1 MFIAYICSMNVSGP
15 FMIVAPLTQ
24 VSNWVRDFEQWLPSR
39 PVTCLTSTEELS
51 ESIYSGRLDKSNR
64 KNENFPVIV
73 TSYEV
78 AIRDKNRLNT
88 FAQWTHLIIDE
99 SQGFENHRCALMSS
113 MIGISTA
120 NRLFLPAGPINSDLQ
135 EMAMLLHFI
144 RDSTTPL
151 SMVQS
156 TTEEC
161 DGDKK
166 QRMATMI
173 HAGLNLFM
181 V

>member
-1 MFIAYICSMNVSGP
+1 
-15 FMIVAPLTQ
+15 MIVAPLTQ

-39 PVTCLTSTEELS
+39 QVTYLTSTEELN
-51 ESIYSGRLDKSNR
+51 EAIHSGRLDKSNR
-64 KNENFPVIV
+64 KNANFPIII

-120 NRLFLPAGPINSDLQ
+120 NRLFLPTGPINSDLQ
-135 EMAMLLHFI
+135 EMAMLLHFL
-144 RDSTTPL
+144 RDSSWGISSAL

-156 TTEEC
+156 ITTEC

>member
-1 MFIAYICSMNVSGP
+1 MV
-15 FMIVAPLTQ
+15 
-24 VSNWVRDFEQWLPSR
+24 
-39 PVTCLTSTEELS
+39 
-51 ESIYSGRLDKSNR
+51 
-64 KNENFPVIV
+64 
-73 TSYEV
+73 
-78 AIRDKNRLNT
+78 
-88 FAQWTHLIIDE
+88 
-99 SQGFENHRCALMSS
+99 
-113 MIGISTA
+113 GISTA

-135 EMAMLLHFI
+135 KMAMLLHFLY
-144 RDSTTPL
+144 DKSWGEMTL

-156 TTEEC
+156 ITKEC

>member
-1 MFIAYICSMNVSGP
+1 MIA
-15 FMIVAPLTQ
+15 APLTQ

-39 PVTCLTSTEELS
+39 PVTCLTSTEELN
-51 ESIYSGRLDKSNR
+51 EAIYSGRLDKSNR

-99 SQGFENHRCALMSS
+99 GQGFENHRCTLMSS

-135 EMAMLLHFI
+135 EMVMFLHFLRCI
-144 RDSTTPL
+144 FHGSWDVSSAL

-156 TTEEC
+156 ITKEC